1 VFFVGTRNAMQVV
14 YWDYVWFFGQVGQ
27 TEGIYWECVWFGG
40 RGRAVRMYI
49 LRVRMI

>member
-1 VFFVGTRNAMQVV
+1 MQCKL
-14 YWDYVWFFGQVGQ
+14 YIGITCGFFGQVGQ